1 MHKLRKVS
9 VCQKS
14 SIRDIAFALGHYDII
29 FPNYNEVREEI
40 CRLYSFCYG
49 DNDGKIKRIANKMNM
64 SEKQIT
70 AILHSKDVCDY
81 LRAI

>member
-40 CRLYSFCYG
+40 CRLYSFYYG
-49 DNDGKIKRIANKMNM
+49 DKFETNK
-64 SEKQIT
+64 
-70 AILHSKDVCDY
+70 
-81 LRAI
+81 

>member
-1 MHKLRKVS
+1 MHKLRKENI
-9 VCQKS
+9 CQEY
-14 SIRDIAFALGHYDII
+14 SIRGIAHMLGHYDII

-40 CRLYSFCYG
+40 CRLYSFYYG

-70 AILHSKDVCDY
+70 AILHSKDVYDY